1 MFDSREIVYWDVE
14 TLGGQGILA
23 LNSNWEKKCSIINLN
38 LRCGRSGTILP
49 FLHSNS
55 TERRR
60 HCVETKEEEGEMK
73 IEGASLKKKKEKY
86 KRGHKKKEKKKNKI
100 RNATSL

>member
-1 MFDSREIVYWDVE
+1 
-14 TLGGQGILA
+14 
-23 LNSNWEKKCSIINLN
+23 
-38 LRCGRSGTILP
+38 
-49 FLHSNS
+49 
-55 TERRR
+55 
-60 HCVETKEEEGEMK
+60 VETKEEEGEMK